1 MRASDRAYRALLAE
15 IVDGTLAPGT
25 VLGEVEQS
33 TRLGVSRTP
42 IREALSRLT
51 ADGLVA
57 PQAGR
62 GLIVTEVSLDNISEL
77 YEFRG
82 ALEEQAARLA
92 AERGEPEAFIA
103 LAEGFQR
110 MTGLSEMGAE
120 GIKVYYDL
128 NTQFDEAIDAAI
140 QNSYLAAA
148 LRAVR
153 THLARVRRI
162 AKDNP
167 TRLREAANETLLIL
181 EAIIAGDAPLAAHA
195 THVHLHRSLS
205 NIRAS
210 APPYMT
216 ENGMTNPRKGTDNEA
231 P

>member
-1 MRASDRAYRALLAE
+1 MKASDRAYRVLLAE
-15 IVDGTLAPGT
+15 IVDGTLPPGA

-42 IREALSRLT
+42 IREAFSRLT
-51 ADGLVA
+51 ADGLVE

-77 YEFRG
+77 YELRG

-92 AERGEPEAFIA
+92 AQRGTPTRFVA
-103 LAEGFQR
+103 LATAFES
-110 MTGLSEMGAE
+110 MTKLAVMGTDD
-120 GIKVYYDL
+120 IKDYYAL
-128 NTQFDEAIDAAI
+128 NSQFDEAIDEAI
-140 QNSYLAAA
+140 QNAYLVGA
-148 LRAVR
+148 LRNVR
-153 THLARVRRI
+153 MHLARVRRI

-167 TRLREAANETLLIL
+167 ERLREAARETLLVL
-181 EAIIAGDAPLAAHA
+181 EAIIAGDTALAAHA
-195 THVHLHRSLS
+195 THVHLHRSLT

-210 APPYMT
+210 ALPHLT
-216 ENGMTNPRKGTDNEA
+216 ENGTDESQKRKR

>member
-1 MRASDRAYRALLAE
+1 MKASDRAYRALLAE
-15 IVDGTLAPGT
+15 IVDGTLVPGA

-51 ADGLVA
+51 ADGLVE

-77 YEFRG
+77 YELRG

-92 AERGEPEAFIA
+92 AQRGNTANFVA
-103 LAEGFQR
+103 LASAFEA
-110 MTGLSEMGAE
+110 MTGLAAMGAE
-120 GIKVYYDL
+120 DIKAYYDL
-128 NTQFDEAIDAAI
+128 NCQFDEAIDVAI
-140 QNSYLAAA
+140 RNAYLVVA
-148 LRAVR
+148 LRSVR
-153 THLARVRRI
+153 MHLARVRRI

-167 TRLREAANETLLIL
+167 ERLREAARETLLVL
-181 EAIIAGDAPLAAHA
+181 DAIIAGDAELAAHA
-195 THVHLHRSLS
+195 THVHLHRSLT

-210 APPYMT
+210 VPAHLT
-216 ENGMTNPRKGTDNEA
+216 ENGFDESQKRKRQ
-231 P
+231 